1 MAILCFG
8 FQDQS
13 CLVQN
18 WSPILIS
25 QALIWGSWSE
35 TQWMIKLS
43 SLKSK
48 VAWVW
53 SASPCEVWLTGSRLL
68 VLMLV
73 TCVINQSGWSDVQW
87 MLKSHVWCAIDVQWM
102 LKLSFRLGCDRSAT
116 GTVCYGWQASE
127 ARPGRRG
134 MREAAD
140 LRPTRTITIKTS
152 DQPLKQIIINLRESS
167 LRCPPHTNRVVY
179 FHSSQPHNCCS
190 KSLF

>member
-1 MAILCFG
+1 MIFSDHLCNLAVIWSMAILCFD
-8 FQDQS
+8 FQDQG
-13 CLVQN
+13 CLVQD

-53 SASPCEVWLTGSRLL
+53 SASPCDVWLTGSRLL

-87 MLKSHVWCAIDVQWM
+87 MLKSLVWCAQVVVQAWVWSVGHWHCV
-102 LKLSFRLGCDRSAT
+102 LWLAGLWGQARQEGHARGCWLET
-116 GTVCYGWQASE
+116 HQNY
-127 ARPGRRG
+127 
-134 MREAAD
+134 
-140 LRPTRTITIKTS
+140 
-152 DQPLKQIIINLRESS
+152 
-167 LRCPPHTNRVVY
+167 H
-179 FHSSQPHNCCS
+179 H
-190 KSLF
+190 